1 MLIGIIDFLGGWEG
15 KECNDLSQTR
25 HYQHSFP
32 VSLLG
37 ISSRDYPELKLKA
50 YTNRVMTSFLAV
62 CLQEACNKFE
72 ESERPPRLVLACA
85 SMQKLNEWLLRIE
98 MTQRYMTQKEA
109 DDIYNLC
116 FEWLNLVWRLFF
128 EELGWTI
135 SFSCCVQCMV
145 WSQQGF
151 WKYTAC
157 WQRQLRKLVL
167 CDTRL
172 NRNCMSLVSWLANNL
187 LLL

>member
-1 MLIGIIDFLGGWEG
+1 MHTVHLGICQWLNASAILDLCDIGFFKGKTLAEQLVSLTHAFNRWCKVNSIEPLVLPSIYIRCHFLVLIGIIDFLGGWEG

-116 FEWLNLVWRLFF
+116 FE
-128 EELGWTI
+128 
-135 SFSCCVQCMV
+135 
-145 WSQQGF
+145 
-151 WKYTAC
+151 
-157 WQRQLRKLVL
+157 
-167 CDTRL
+167 
-172 NRNCMSLVSWLANNL
+172 
-187 LLL
+187 